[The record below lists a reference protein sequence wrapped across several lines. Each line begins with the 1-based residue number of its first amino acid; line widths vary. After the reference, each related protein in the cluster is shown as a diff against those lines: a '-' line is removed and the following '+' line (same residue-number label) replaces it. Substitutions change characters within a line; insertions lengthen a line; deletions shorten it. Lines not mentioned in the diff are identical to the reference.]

1 MEHWGPGI
9 RKCAEKIKLFVDCRS
24 THFTSTGDF
33 SGNIYLRKERNS
45 SVIPAALCFFNTE
58 DGYKVI
64 NLNKNTSKD
73 FDKFGIVINEGDKM
87 IRIGKPVILRK
98 AIMFKDGKP

>member
-1 MEHWGPGI
+1 MP
-9 RKCAEKIKLFVDCRS
+9 EKTKLFVDCRS

-73 FDKFGIVINEGDKM
+73 FNTLNTVFNEGNKM
-87 IRIGKPVILRK
+87 IRMESRFFSEKLLCF
-98 AIMFKDGKP
+98 MTENDNTKD